1 MLGLDWLLRWPPWV
15 FSEQG
20 PDRPLV
26 RTWWEYSWMCM
37 FESWEAYID
46 LPTITQGAAARG
58 GNQDE
63 VEIFDE

>member
-1 MLGLDWLLRWPPWV
+1 
-15 FSEQG
+15 
-20 PDRPLV
+20 
-26 RTWWEYSWMCM
+26 M

-58 GNQDE
+58 GNQEE